1 MSVRIVGRTLV
12 EQYNRDGD
20 CWCALVDLWL
30 LLLGGVTRQ
39 WTAARGRV
47 WAIPASDVG
56 YRSTRWVKRWA
67 APTYQESST

>member
-20 CWCALVDLWL
+20 CWVCSRRSLV

-39 WTAARGRV
+39 GRTAEG
-47 WAIPASDVG
+47 DTLG
-56 YRSTRWVKRWA
+56 NTC
-67 APTYQESST
+67 

>member
-20 CWCALVDLWL
+20 CWCARRSFAAV
-30 LLLGGVTRQ
+30 GGVTRQ
-39 WTAARGRV
+39 WTQAEGETL